1 LKQLSKE
8 SLGIE
13 IRNDHRDFLKMKIF
27 NWPDLMNFHVIRYF
41 TYTTRVMCN
50 RLFPVCGCGA
60 QNTPEHGANEC
71 VRTLVNGESINK
83 EFDSLFASCSLNKK
97 TNIFE
102 YLREV
107 FFCIDK
113 VQAKTLRKL
122 VDLMKKTILQ
132 ININDSSIDN
142 RLVNQAHYPVELEI
156 EDEENTNV
164 ANDTTVLNDESTYD

>member
-1 LKQLSKE
+1 
-8 SLGIE
+8 
-13 IRNDHRDFLKMKIF
+13 
-27 NWPDLMNFHVIRYF
+27 
-41 TYTTRVMCN
+41 MCN
-50 RLFPVCGCGA
+50 RLFPVCSCGA

-71 VRTLVNGESINK
+71 TCILVNRESINK

-113 VQAKTLRKL
+113 VEAKTLRNL

-132 ININDSSIDN
+132 IIINDPSIDS
-142 RLVNQAHYPVELEI
+142 RLVNQALDPIELEI
-156 EDEENTNV
+156 EDEENTNIAMTQQFLMMKAHAIEWLF
-164 ANDTTVLNDESTYD
+164 ANPAADIR